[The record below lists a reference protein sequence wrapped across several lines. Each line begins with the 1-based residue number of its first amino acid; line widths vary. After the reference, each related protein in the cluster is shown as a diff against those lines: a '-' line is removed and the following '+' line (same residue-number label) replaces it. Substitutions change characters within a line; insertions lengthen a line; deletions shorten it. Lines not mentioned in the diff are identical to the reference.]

1 MRGLRPEVTSVKR
14 LLCGP
19 WIIFLSF
26 LSSRRFELLYK
37 LFFAFEVFKAITLL
51 ILVSGRRFS
60 YLSFTI
66 QLDLHIPFVQP
77 GQGVKLQLGSVAEF
91 SIHRLWL
98 VTAVTFILSA
108 VFCKIWQTLSA
119 VAPCQRFSSLTVLHP
134 GTGYIFIFRLHFQCR
149 V

>member
-1 MRGLRPEVTSVKR
+1 MWSLDHLSIIP
-14 LLCGP
+14 LLQE
-19 WIIFLSF
+19 I
-26 LSSRRFELLYK
+26 RVAVQAV
-37 LFFAFEVFKAITLL
+37 FAFEVFKAITLL

-60 YLSFTI
+60 YLSFII

-108 VFCKIWQTLSA
+108 VFCKIWQTLSV
-119 VAPCQRFSSLTVLHP
+119 VAPCQRFSSLTVLYP
-134 GTGYIFIFRLHFQCR
+134 GTGYIFIF
-149 V
+149 

>member
-1 MRGLRPEVTSVKR
+1 MVLGSSSIIP
-14 LLCGP
+14 LLQE
-19 WIIFLSF
+19 I
-26 LSSRRFELLYK
+26 RVAVQ
-37 LFFAFEVFKAITLL
+37 LFVALEVFKAISLL

-60 YLSFTI
+60 YLSFII

-98 VTAVTFILSA
+98 ITAVSCILSA
-108 VFCKIWQTLSA
+108 VPCKIWQTLSV
-119 VAPCQRFSSLTVLHP
+119 VAPCQSFSSLTVLHP
-134 GTGYIFIFRLHFQCR
+134 GTGYILIFLKSHFECR